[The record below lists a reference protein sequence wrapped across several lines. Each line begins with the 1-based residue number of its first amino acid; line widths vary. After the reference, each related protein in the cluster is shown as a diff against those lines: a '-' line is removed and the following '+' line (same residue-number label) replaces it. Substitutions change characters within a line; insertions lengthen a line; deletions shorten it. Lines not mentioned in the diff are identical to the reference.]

1 MQKTNPAAQA
11 SSIGHYDY
19 IVVGAGSAGC
29 VLANRLCADGHHRVL
44 LIEAGGRDRTYRIHV
59 PALVAYLLKDQ
70 RYTWPFTTE
79 PQTHLN
85 NRTQLWV
92 RGKVLGGSSS
102 INGNV
107 YVRGDPAEYDSWNL
121 PGWSWEEML
130 PYFRR
135 MEDYPAGDP
144 ATRGRGGPVG
154 VTSLEGFDAL
164 ADGFVGACHAAGHPN
179 VPDYNDRHYEGSG
192 YLQYSTRRGYR
203 SSSSVSYLR
212 PVRNRPNLRV
222 LTDAT
227 VTRVLLE
234 DKRAVGVEF
243 RRVDGV
249 HTAEARCEVLLS
261 AGPIQSPKLLEL
273 SGIGRRDVLA
283 AAGIAVAHELPG
295 VGENLSDHP
304 NTRLTFEC
312 SKAITINDLLQRPAV
327 KVREGLRYALFGTGL
342 LSICSATAHAVM
354 RSRPGLNQPDL
365 KIQLQPFSGKDRYAR
380 TPQDGLDPHSGF
392 TIGVM
397 ALLPR
402 SRGYV
407 HIRSADPLEPPRID
421 PNYLA
426 DPDDARVLLAGIRA
440 VRRVADQPT
449 MRPLVVRETRPGPE
463 VQSDEALMEYIRA
476 STQTTWHVIGTCKM
490 GNDGDGLAVLDPKLR
505 VRGIAGLRVID
516 TSAYPTIPSSNTN
529 APAIALGEKGA
540 DLVLADA
547 QRTPLSTV
555 A

>member
-1 MQKTNPAAQA
+1 
-11 SSIGHYDY
+11 
-19 IVVGAGSAGC
+19 
-29 VLANRLCADGHHRVL
+29 
-44 LIEAGGRDRTYRIHV
+44 
-59 PALVAYLLKDQ
+59 
-70 RYTWPFTTE
+70 
-79 PQTHLN
+79 
-85 NRTQLWV
+85 
-92 RGKVLGGSSS
+92 
-102 INGNV
+102 
-107 YVRGDPAEYDSWNL
+107 
-121 PGWSWEEML
+121 
-130 PYFRR
+130 
-135 MEDYPAGDP
+135 
-144 ATRGRGGPVG
+144 
-154 VTSLEGFDAL
+154 
-164 ADGFVGACHAAGHPN
+164 
-179 VPDYNDRHYEGSG
+179 
-192 YLQYSTRRGYR
+192 
-203 SSSSVSYLR
+203 
-212 PVRNRPNLRV
+212 
-222 LTDAT
+222 
-227 VTRVLLE
+227 
-234 DKRAVGVEF
+234 
-243 RRVDGV
+243 
-249 HTAEARCEVLLS
+249 VLLS

-283 AAGIAVAHELPG
+283 AAGIVVAHELPG